1 MATSVVPARDVATVR
16 AYNRFYTR
24 TIGLLDEHLSGSP
37 WSLAEARVLYEL
49 AHRDAPAAAD
59 LVRDLGLDAGYL
71 SRMLARFE
79 AAGLV
84 KRRRSPD
91 DARRSHV
98 LLTAAGHQ
106 TFAALDRGARADAE
120 RLLGTLPRDDRRR
133 LTAAMQ
139 AIRDVLGDPPPAGV
153 VLRDL
158 EPGDA
163 GWIVERHG
171 ALYASE
177 FGYDATFEGLVAKIA
192 GEFLETR
199 DPRRERAWIAERA
212 GARVGSV
219 LLVRA
224 DDDTAKLRL
233 LIVEPSA
240 RGYGVGGR
248 LVDAC
253 TAFAR
258 DAGYRRITLWT
269 QSHLAAARALYE
281 RAGYVRIAEAPH
293 ESFGLDLVAE
303 TWLLELG

>member
-1 MATSVVPARDVATVR
+1 MATSHVPASDVATVR

-37 WSLAEARVLYEL
+37 WSLAEARILYEL
-49 AHRDAPAAAD
+49 AHREAPAATD
-59 LVRDLGLDAGYL
+59 LSRDLGLDPGYL
-71 SRMLARFE
+71 SRLLARFE

-84 KRRRSPD
+84 QRHRSPD

-98 LLTAAGHQ
+98 LLTGAGRE

-120 RLLGTLPRDDRRR
+120 RLLATLPRDARRR

-139 AIRDVLGDPPPAGV
+139 GIREVLDDPPGDV
-153 VLRDL
+153 RLRDL
-158 EPGDA
+158 APGDA

-192 GEFLETR
+192 GAFLESH
-199 DPRRERAWIAERA
+199 DPRSERAWIAERA

-224 DDDTAKLRL
+224 DDETAKLRL

-240 RGYGVGGR
+240 RGHGVGAR
-248 LVDAC
+248 LVEAC
-253 TAFAR
+253 TTFAR
-258 DAGYRRITLWT
+258 DCGYRRITLWT
-269 QSHLAAARALYE
+269 QSHLAAARTLYQ
-281 RAGYVRIAEAPH
+281 RAGYVRVAEEAH
-293 ESFGLDLVAE
+293 RSFGLDLVAE
-303 TWLLELG
+303 TWVLELG